1 MLHDELQDLSDSL
14 EQQGKDIEKD
24 TADMQGDMDTL
35 CQQYDMDCDTN
46 KDGIMDHRQPDS
58 ATLPSSD
65 PCKHA
70 NDGECDVPQNC
81 ASGDYADCGSSSD
94 PCDYANDGECDVPQN
109 CASGDYADC
118 GGSSSGG
125 SNSGGASSGGNPAK
139 NCPKC
144 LGGCLAE
151 GQCYTYDPKGVDGP
165 SNAVVCKDKLQG
177 IACPATEDPCQYAF
191 DGTCDVPE
199 HCSEGDF
206 HDCGTSGES
215 KQESATTAT
224 KATATKATATKDEQ
238 EPVKQEEGTSGGTST
253 AASDASSTVL
263 FWGCQ
268 ILVTTILSLHNVA

>member
-46 KDGIMDHRQPDS
+46 KDGIMDHRQPDGG
-58 ATLPSSD
+58 T
-65 PCKHA
+65 
-70 NDGECDVPQNC
+70 
-81 ASGDYADCGSSSD
+81 SGGGTSGADSSSSD

>member
-1 MLHDELQDLSDSL
+1 MTRKESTGHPMQSCARINCKGLHAQVQHVL
-14 EQQGKDIEKD
+14 GPIEENLL
-24 TADMQGDMDTL
+24 TVA
-35 CQQYDMDCDTN
+35 
-46 KDGIMDHRQPDS
+46 
-58 ATLPSSD
+58 
-65 PCKHA
+65 
-70 NDGECDVPQNC
+70 VC
-81 ASGDYADCGSSSD
+81 A
-94 PCDYANDGECDVPQN
+94 
-109 CASGDYADC
+109 
-118 GGSSSGG
+118 
-125 SNSGGASSGGNPAK
+125 
-139 NCPKC
+139 
-144 LGGCLAE
+144 
-151 GQCYTYDPKGVDGP
+151 
-165 SNAVVCKDKLQG
+165 
-177 IACPATEDPCQYAF
+177 ATEDPCQYAF